1 MNPDYIFPIP
11 KVYVKSQE
19 DIREIQRYQHK
30 APTDRWD
37 SYVGFKKNIKN
48 HLLTEQKGR
57 CMFCRRV
64 IDESQASA
72 EIEHLVPKSKYPQF
86 ETLPENLVV
95 TCHNCNNK
103 KGTKNPLANSHPAPT
118 QQTYPNQGG
127 DFLTIYPY
135 IDKYEQ
141 HIDIDETGF
150 AVRLS
155 QKGEVTISWYGLNRE
170 QLIIKRNEDI
180 HKHSFPPCRQLLLE
194 LCESYGRKQQQIES
208 QLREIINRFKIN

>member
-1 MNPDYIFPIP
+1 MNQDYIFPIP
-11 KVYVKSQE
+11 RVYVKSQK
-19 DIREIQRYQHK
+19 DINEIQRHQNK
-30 APTDRWD
+30 TVEQRWKL
-37 SYVGFKKNIKN
+37 YTIFKKNIKN
-48 HLLTEQKGR
+48 HLLHEQKGR
-57 CMFCRRV
+57 CMFCRRI
-64 IDESQASA
+64 IDESQAAA

-103 KGTKNPLANSHPAPT
+103 KGTQNPLANPHSNPSR
-118 QQTYPNQGG
+118 QTYPTQSG

-141 HIDIDETGF
+141 HIDVNETGF

-155 QKGEVTISWYGLNRE
+155 RKGALTISWYDLNRE

-180 HKHSFPPCRQLLLE
+180 RKHSFSLYRQLLLG
-194 LCESYGRKQQQIES
+194 LCESYGKKQQQIGS
-208 QLREIINRFKIN
+208 QLWKIINRFKIN